1 MSDQAWSLVL
11 KLNLGDHESNIIH
24 GKLSMLCIKHTRKN
38 TVCDPIDII
47 LENAKKSTVTVDLYL
62 DGIVDGISV
71 VAWG

>member
-1 MSDQAWSLVL
+1 
-11 KLNLGDHESNIIH
+11 
-24 GKLSMLCIKHTRKN
+24 MLCIKHTRKN